1 MNETTE
7 MDLATTELIAERAA
21 QKAIDKHEAN
31 NKEQLKDLQNL
42 MKQHITDTINHHAA
56 TCPVG
61 LDYRTCKAKLWGFAV
76 GVAGGSSGLTVL
88 IQKLLGV

>member
-1 MNETTE
+1 
-7 MDLATTELIAERAA
+7 MDNDMIELIAERAA
-21 QKAIDKHEAN
+21 QRAIEKHEER
-31 NKEQLKDLQNL
+31 NKDQLKDLQSL

>member
-1 MNETTE
+1 
-7 MDLATTELIAERAA
+7 MDQATIEIIAECAA
-21 QKAIDKHEAN
+21 QRAIEKHEER
-31 NKEQLKDLQNL
+31 NKDQLKDLQGL
-42 MKQHITDTINHHAA
+42 MKQHITDTIDHHAA

>member
-1 MNETTE
+1 
-7 MDLATTELIAERAA
+7 MDSDLIELIAERAA
-21 QKAIDKHEAN
+21 QRAIDKHEEK
-31 NKEQLKDLQNL
+31 NKDQLKDLQSL
-42 MKQHITDTINHHAA
+42 MKQHITDTIDHHAA